1 MKILVNGQ
9 TTSEII
15 KSKLNNRYSQS
26 DLDLVEMMIEHIKT
40 NKEMYAK
47 LVFTTALMLH
57 FNSNSYASAF
67 SDSLDNVG
75 YQIVDMLLVV
85 AKWGCIGMGL
95 KSMITTM
102 LAGGNM
108 KHAST
113 EGVQYFLGYL
123 FIQFFP
129 QLFEMFTGI
138 KFK

>member
-40 NKEMYAK
+40 NKVMYAK
-47 LVFTTALMLH
+47 LVFTTALMIH

-67 SDSLDNVG
+67 SDSVDSIG
-75 YQIVDMLLVV
+75 YQLVDMFLVV
-85 AKWGCIGMGL
+85 AKWSCIGMGL
-95 KSMITTM
+95 NKMITTVIT
-102 LAGGNM
+102 GGNM
-108 KHAST
+108 KHAT
-113 EGVQYFLGYL
+113 IEGGQYFLGYL

-129 QLFEMFTGI
+129 QLFELFTGI
-138 KFK
+138 KF

>member
-1 MKILVNGQ
+1 MSLKKYYEKSYTI
-9 TTSEII
+9 SEFMQLDHTELKRID
-15 KSKLNNRYSQS
+15 KFLE
-26 DLDLVEMMIEHIKT
+26 DLKK
-40 NKEMYAK
+40 NKKEYAR
-47 LVFTTALMLH
+47 LVFILALMLH
-57 FNSNSYASAF
+57 FNCNSYASAF
-67 SDSLDNVG
+67 SESMDNIG

-129 QLFEMFTGI
+129 QFFEMFTGI